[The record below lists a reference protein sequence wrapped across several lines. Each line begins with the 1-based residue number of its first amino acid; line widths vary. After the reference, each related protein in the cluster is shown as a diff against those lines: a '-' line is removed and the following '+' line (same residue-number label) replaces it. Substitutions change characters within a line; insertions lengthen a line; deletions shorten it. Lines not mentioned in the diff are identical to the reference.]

1 MIYYDEPWLTVH
13 WEEPLQAVWMQW
25 KRYVEGNDYRAG
37 LDAGVSLIREKNASR
52 WLADLR
58 HLGPVRQEDQ
68 QWTNTDWFPRAVAA
82 GVRYMALVAPRA
94 AVSRLSV
101 RQIMSRV
108 NDVNLITAHFDE
120 LEPARAWLRNPGK
133 GV

>member
-25 KRYVEGNDYRAG
+25 KRYAEGADYRDG
-37 LDAGVSLIREKNASR
+37 LDAGVALIRQKNASR

-58 HLGPVRQEDQ
+58 QLGPVRQEDQ
-68 QWTNTDWFPRAVAA
+68 QWTNAEWFPRAVAA
-82 GVRYMALVAPRA
+82 GVRYMALLAPRA

-108 NDVNLITAHFDE
+108 NDVNLITAHFDD
-120 LEPARAWLRNPGK
+120 LEAGRTWLRSQSK